1 MAKHDLAEE
10 FAELQRRIN
19 LGGRAAVAQA
29 AHLEVRD
36 VLHRSEALR
45 ERGLQD
51 VLIGSYAR
59 HTAIW
64 PGKDVDVFGKLT
76 AETVGTIEPLVA
88 YDLFVAAL
96 APHYGARM
104 TLQPRSIK
112 IAFGAAFG
120 IPDARHLADLD
131 GRADDLFDFAV
142 DVVPAVRWDDHW
154 GIPARDRLLWGG
166 AGSGRWVQTDPEA
179 VTEASAAR
187 NADPL
192 IGGQGGFVPT
202 VKAIKQMKTHHLPDR
217 KPARLFYEFI
227 LHEGFGRG
235 AVAGPAWADL
245 TASALAY
252 VAARPL
258 GLQRARPRSGPRSGV
273 RTDTRS

>member
-76 AETVGTIEPLVA
+76 AETVDTIEPLVA
-88 YDLFVAAL
+88 YELFVAAL

-154 GIPARDRLLWGG
+154 GIPARDRSLWGG
-166 AGSGRWVQTDPEA
+166 
-179 VTEASAAR
+179 
-187 NADPL
+187 
-192 IGGQGGFVPT
+192 
-202 VKAIKQMKTHHLPDR
+202 
-217 KPARLFYEFI
+217 
-227 LHEGFGRG
+227 GRG
-235 AVAGPAWADL
+235 RVGGSKPIRRQ
-245 TASALAY
+245 SQ
-252 VAARPL
+252 R
-258 GLQRARPRSGPRSGV
+258 RARPA
-273 RTDTRS
+273 TRIR